1 MLQKSAKILSLEK
14 KFDLLLFF
22 PTTNH
27 VQSNMM
33 LNVTIIFREDIN
45 SNIIIVLKPTNSIN
59 YIRTINCC
67 YSVESRQ
74 QGVTVVVDAQRSSW
88 RLVRP
93 VTRQVSQVLGSS
105 LATLL
110 VLRPDA
116 FWDKQRVDNCAR
128 VHKEGEVLS
137 HIAYCCIIY
146 IYFIKK

>member
-1 MLQKSAKILSLEK
+1 
-14 KFDLLLFF
+14 
-22 PTTNH
+22 
-27 VQSNMM
+27 M
-33 LNVTIIFREDIN
+33 LNQQTLSFYTI
-45 SNIIIVLKPTNSIN
+45 SN
-59 YIRTINCC
+59 RFC
-67 YSVESRQ
+67 YSVETRQ

-128 VHKEGEVLS
+128 VHKDGEVLTPF
-137 HIAYCCIIY
+137 AYCCKINEFKCFIVVVMSRERSIKLRSSYWWKHGERDTQLLLPKTIY
-146 IYFIKK
+146 RSLLLLTF